1 MPLLTTAEAVQQ
13 IIDYDQEFIPDL
25 TPFLDTAVALTDS
38 VIGTALSD
46 AMLEQVQKYLTAHLI
61 GVTDPRLQS
70 AQVKS
75 LLESYQ
81 VKLSL
86 GLGVTHFGQVAMML
100 DTSGK
105 LAAWNTRVVEG
116 KGRVQLFWAGS
127 IS

>member
-1 MPLLTTAEAVQQ
+1 MPLLTSAEAIQQ
-13 IIDYDQEFIPDL
+13 IIDYDQELIPDL

-38 VIGTALSD
+38 VIGTALAD
-46 AMLEQVQKYLTAHLI
+46 PLLEQVQKYLTAHFVGI
-61 GVTDPRLQS
+61 TDPRLQT

-75 LLESYQ
+75 LLETYQ

-86 GLGVTHFGQVAMML
+86 GLGITHFGQVAMTL

-116 KGRVQLFWAGS
+116 KGRVQFFWAGTRT
-127 IS
+127 

>member
-13 IIDYDQEFIPDL
+13 IIDYDREFIPDL
-25 TPFLDTAVALTDS
+25 TPFLDTAVALTDT
-38 VIGTALSD
+38 VIGTALSN
-46 AMLEQVQKYLTAHLI
+46 AMLEQVQKYLAAHLI
-61 GVTDPRLQS
+61 GITDPRLQT

-75 LLESYQ
+75 LLETYQ

-86 GLGVTHFGQVAMML
+86 GLGVTHFGQVAMTL

-116 KGRVQLFWAGS
+116 KGRVQFFWAGTRT
-127 IS
+127 

>member
-25 TPFLDTAVALTDS
+25 TPFLDTAVALTDT
-38 VIGTALSD
+38 VIGTALAD
-46 AMLEQVQKYLTAHLI
+46 TMLEKVQLYLAAHLVA
-61 GVTDPRLQS
+61 VTDPRLQS

-81 VKLSL
+81 NKLTP
-86 GLGVTHFGQVAMML
+86 GLGVSHFGQVAMML

-105 LAAWNTRVVEG
+105 LANWNQRVVEG
-116 KGRVQLFWAGS
+116 TGRVQLFWAGT
-127 IS
+127 